1 MRAQERSI
9 SKTFLGKSKLIIFKP
24 YTTSPIDFFSSKNI
38 RTPQM
43 SHVSLAAAHLGGAAF
58 TSFFR
63 GSQAKTGARR
73 TPRLTHAT
81 IPAVHVHDP
90 TVSATSDP

>member
-43 SHVSLAAAHLGGAAF
+43 SHVSLGAAF

-90 TVSATSDP
+90 AVSATSDP